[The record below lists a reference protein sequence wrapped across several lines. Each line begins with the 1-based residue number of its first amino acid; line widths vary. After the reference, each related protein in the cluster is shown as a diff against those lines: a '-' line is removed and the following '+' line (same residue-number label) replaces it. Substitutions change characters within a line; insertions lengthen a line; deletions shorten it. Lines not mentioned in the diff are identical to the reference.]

1 MKYELTIYELGKL
14 LKNIDSKY
22 NISLLSKIKL
32 SGGWMT
38 MTGEISVIDV
48 PTEAILLKGNNIIT
62 LKLKNNNE
70 NGSEIKIT
78 GSKDSKFVIDIS
90 ATKYKEIKPGM
101 LNLDVIK
108 VNNNQCKLRID
119 EDMIFTI
126 DTSVDKVIKCL

>member
-14 LKNIDSKY
+14 LKNIDSKH

-38 MTGEISVIDV
+38 MTGEIAVVDV

-78 GSKDSKFVIDIS
+78 GVKNSKFTIDIS

-108 VNNNQCKLRID
+108 VNNNQSKLRID

-126 DTSVDKVIKCL
+126 DTSVDEVIKYL

>member
-78 GSKDSKFVIDIS
+78 GLKDSKFVIDIS
-90 ATKYKEIKPGM
+90 ETKYKEIKPGM

>member
-78 GSKDSKFVIDIS
+78 GLKDSKFVIDIS